1 MATWLKNKTLEK
13 RLIELYNRGLGFWVI
28 AEMLSEEFGMD
39 FSVKSIDS
47 RVFVLKEEG
56 KLGSWVDNAKIGF
69 LDIETSNF
77 DANAGFM
84 ISWAIYFRDE
94 NKTYSDMITSKEI
107 TQGFGN
113 DKRIVASLI
122 EQIKLCDAIAT
133 FWGTGFDVPYM
144 RARALDHGL
153 DFPAYGSVK
162 HLDLFYTCRRIFK
175 LHRRSLHAVTEFL
188 GIEGKTHLD
197 LRIWNKGRVG
207 HKPSMDYILE
217 HNIADVEILAALFE
231 RVKPFVAW
239 NRKSI

>member
-94 NKTYSDMITSKEI
+94 DNTYSDMITSKEI

-113 DKRIVASLI
+113 EIGRAS
-122 EQIKLCDAIAT
+122 
-133 FWGTGFDVPYM
+133 
-144 RARALDHGL
+144 
-153 DFPAYGSVK
+153 
-162 HLDLFYTCRRIFK
+162 CR
-175 LHRRSLHAVTEFL
+175 
-188 GIEGKTHLD
+188 
-197 LRIWNKGRVG
+197 
-207 HKPSMDYILE
+207 
-217 HNIADVEILAALFE
+217 E
-231 RVKPFVAW
+231 RV
-239 NRKSI
+239 